1 MAIPTMLAELWGM
14 TWLFWWQPL
23 VLIMVVLLLVGLK
36 IYRSK
41 QM

>member
-1 MAIPTMLAELWGM
+1 MAIPTMLAELWGIKM
-14 TWLFWWQPL
+14 LFWWQPL
-23 VLIMVVLLLVGLK
+23 MVLLVVLLLVGLK